1 MYTRYE
7 KGLLETIREMG
18 GIKMEQNTE
27 EIVRMENLLSE
38 KMNWDISV
46 TRKILDNLI
55 DLSMVTYRDGKL
67 VSTW

>member
-55 DLSMVTYRDGKL
+55 DLGMVTYRDGKL

>member
-18 GIKMEQNTE
+18 GIKMGQGTK
-27 EIVRMENLLSE
+27 EIIRIENLLSE

-46 TRKILDNLI
+46 TRKILNNLI

-67 VSTW
+67 VPTW